1 MVFRK
6 TVFCYEITGKPVN
19 INGNFKDK
27 AMPLRKSEIHM
38 HSIFSDGEFS
48 PSDLVQIAE
57 KNNVSILSLTDH
69 DTFDGI
75 PEFIQSADSTGI
87 TAFPGIEITV
97 KFHDF
102 NIHLLAYFKDYE
114 SIKPELRGRV
124 KRMTETR
131 ETRMRQ
137 LIENVNA
144 VIPAKFRGTIEFEN
158 VKRAAEGVLARPHL
172 AREMVRL
179 GIVSNTGQAFERYLV
194 KYNVERENLDAHA
207 AITLVRESKGV
218 PVLAHPGE
226 RSYSLI
232 CPEKGRQPENA
243 PVLLEELKDMGL
255 LGLECHYPYHERM
268 GTVNYFIDL
277 ANSFNL
283 LITGSRDFHGFNSH
297 QNVDIFGTTK
307 MEPIF
312 FEQFQ
317 EVWAS

>member
-1 MVFRK
+1 
-6 TVFCYEITGKPVN
+6 
-19 INGNFKDK
+19 
-27 AMPLRKSEIHM
+27 MPLRKSEIHM

-48 PSDLVQIAE
+48 PSELINIAE
-57 KNNVSILSLTDH
+57 KNEVSVLSLTDH

-75 PEFIQSADSTGI
+75 PEFLQSAEATRI

-102 NIHLLAYFKDYE
+102 NIHMLAYFKDYE
-114 SIKPELRGRV
+114 SIKPRLRDRV
-124 KRMTETR
+124 KEMTETR

-137 LIENVNA
+137 LIERVNG
-144 VIPAKFRGTIEFEN
+144 VIPDRFQGTIEFEN

-179 GIVSNTGQAFERYLV
+179 GIVSSTGQAFERYLV
-194 KYNVERENLDAHA
+194 KYNVERDNLDALT
-207 AITLVRESKGV
+207 AIDMVRESGGV

-268 GTVNYFIDL
+268 GTVDYFIDL
-277 ANSFNL
+277 ATSFD
-283 LITGSRDFHGFNSH
+283 LIVTGSRDFHGFNSH
-297 QNVDIFGTTK
+297 QKVNIFGTTK
-307 MEPIF
+307 MEPVF
-312 FEQFQ
+312 LEQFQ
-317 EVWAS
+317 EVWN